1 MAENSGKKRLVVGL
15 VAAAVLVVGAAGALY
30 AMRSGAFQGNGAASA
45 EKSDLAR
52 HARGGLTA
60 LETPVELAV
69 APDQVFT
76 DSEGEEVTFADFRGR
91 VVVVN
96 LWAMWCAPCRTEM
109 PTLAALQ
116 QGYPEDRMLVLPI
129 NVDTGDE
136 AVADAV
142 SFLEV
147 HEPLPF
153 YSDRS
158 FRLPFVFPGAGK
170 MPQTILLDRQG
181 RVRAWMAGEADWNSA
196 EARALVDAL
205 LAEEA

>member
-1 MAENSGKKRLVVGL
+1 MGL

-30 AMRSGAFQGNGAASA
+30 AMRSGAFQGNDAASA

-60 LETPVELAV
+60 LETPIELAV

-76 DSEGEEVTFADFRGR
+76 DGEGDEVTFADFRGR

-196 EARALVDAL
+196 EARALVDTL

>member
-1 MAENSGKKRLVVGL
+1 MTLLIIAG
-15 VAAAVLVVGAAGALY
+15 VLVIGIPVAKFVIGAIYIRNLDIEL
-30 AMRSGAFQGNGAASA
+30 RPTNQSP
-45 EKSDLAR
+45 LADY
-52 HARGGLTA
+52 ARGGLSA
-60 LETPVELAV
+60 LETPAELAV

-76 DSEGEEVTFADFRGR
+76 DRDGEEMTFADFRGQ

-116 QGYPEDRMLVLPI
+116 RAYSEDQVLVLPV

-136 AVADAV
+136 AVADAI
-142 SFLEV
+142 SFIDV

-181 RVRAWMAGEADWNSA
+181 RVRAWMAGEADWASP
-196 EARALVDAL
+196 EARALIDAL

>member
-1 MAENSGKKRLVVGL
+1 MVERRVADQGPLAE
-15 VAAAVLVVGAAGALY
+15 Y
-30 AMRSGAFQGNGAASA
+30 
-45 EKSDLAR
+45 
-52 HARGGLTA
+52 ARGGLTA
-60 LETPVELAV
+60 LETPADPAV

-76 DSEGEEVTFADFRGR
+76 NRDGEEMTFADFRGR

-116 QGYPEDRMLVLPI
+116 QAYPEDRMLVLPV
-129 NVDTGDE
+129 NVDTGEE
-136 AVADAV
+136 AVAEAT
-142 SFLEV
+142 SFLDL
-147 HEPLPF
+147 HQPLPF

-181 RVRAWMAGEADWNSA
+181 RVRAWMAGEADWNSP

>member
-30 AMRSGAFQGNGAASA
+30 AMRGGAFQGNGAASA
-45 EKSDLAR
+45 EKSGLAR
-52 HARGGLTA
+52 YARGGLTA
-60 LETPVELAV
+60 LETPADLVV

-76 DSEGEEVTFADFRGR
+76 DGEGEEVTFADFEGR

-116 QGYPEDRMLVLPI
+116 RGYAEDQMLVLPV

-142 SFLEV
+142 SFLDL

>member
-1 MAENSGKKRLVVGL
+1 
-15 VAAAVLVVGAAGALY
+15 
-30 AMRSGAFQGNGAASA
+30 MRSGAFQGNGAASA

-76 DSEGEEVTFADFRGR
+76 DQAGVETTFADFRGR

-116 QGYPEDRMLVLPI
+116 QGYPEDQMLVLPI

-136 AVADAV
+136 AVADAI